1 MGWRKDSSPSNSY
14 IPIVLEQPNVNER
27 KDEYVDMIEESEEQ
41 LIDDLDSDSLEEK
54 SPVPSN
60 LEQNPSAIQNWCW

>member
-1 MGWRKDSSPSNSY
+1 
-14 IPIVLEQPNVNER
+14 
-27 KDEYVDMIEESEEQ
+27 MIEESEEQ

-60 LEQNPSAIQNWCW
+60 LEQNPSAIQNWC